1 MPKEKASIF
10 AMLRGDE
17 PSPLARVWH
26 DLSGAGE
33 GEWGERCLLELLK
46 NRAKNAAIFQN
57 VYVPLGGGTTELD
70 IVLVGSTGLYI
81 FESKAYG
88 GKIYGQPEQLN
99 WAQYLGGSKNVF
111 YNPIRQNENHRRN
124 LARALQISPEY
135 ICSIIVFE
143 NRADL
148 SNIHPRHS
156 ESFVVC
162 NRNKLLKHLKKLV
175 NSRRPVL
182 ELTEMESICLKLAKW
197 SKVNRRT
204 KKQHIKQVQ
213 QQMHGALCP
222 FCGRELLIKQGSY
235 GPFIGCSGYPKCR
248 YTRKI

>member
-26 DLSGAGE
+26 DLSGADE

-99 WAQYLGGSKNVF
+99 WVQYLGGSKNVF
-111 YNPIRQNENHRRN
+111 YNP
-124 LARALQISPEY
+124 LSP
-135 ICSIIVFE
+135 II
-143 NRADL
+143 ND
-148 SNIHPRHS
+148 HT
-156 ESFVVC
+156 
-162 NRNKLLKHLKKLV
+162 LV
-175 NSRRPVL
+175 GV
-182 ELTEMESICLKLAKW
+182 
-197 SKVNRRT
+197 
-204 KKQHIKQVQ
+204 
-213 QQMHGALCP
+213 
-222 FCGRELLIKQGSY
+222 
-235 GPFIGCSGYPKCR
+235 
-248 YTRKI
+248 